1 MQFAPLIPELNVSDL
16 GRSLAFYCDVIGFRI
31 LFDRRDEKFCFIDL
45 GGAQLMLE
53 EVAAPYASG
62 LAMGAEPPVY
72 GRVMHF
78 EIQVPDIDAVYERV
92 LRTGIPTLL
101 PVHERHYRTGET
113 MVHVRQFVVAGPD
126 GFVIRPQ
133 VMLASG

>member
-31 LFDRRDEKFCFIDL
+31 LFDRRDESFCFLDL
-45 GGAQLMLE
+45 CGAQLMLE
-53 EVAAPYASG
+53 EVAAPYRSG
-62 LAMGAEPPVY
+62 FAMGAEVPVY

-78 EIQVPDIDAVYERV
+78 EIQAPDIDAVHERV
-92 LRTGIPTLL
+92 ALAGVPILL
-101 PVHERHYRTGET
+101 PMQERHYRTGDT
-113 MVHVRQFVVAGPD
+113 TVHVRQFAVADPD

-133 VMLASG
+133 VMLAPA